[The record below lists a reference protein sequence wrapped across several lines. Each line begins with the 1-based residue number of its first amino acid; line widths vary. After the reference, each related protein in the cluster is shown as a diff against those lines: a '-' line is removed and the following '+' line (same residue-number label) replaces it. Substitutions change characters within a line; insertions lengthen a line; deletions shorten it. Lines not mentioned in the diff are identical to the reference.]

1 MLKRKDKNLYDELVI
16 PHGGQA
22 ITMIGEGVSVAGTMQ
37 IGSGLVRLDGR
48 LEGKIIGPGTLIIGE
63 KGSFEGEMEVNLLV
77 LNGKAEGTLIVAATA
92 HVTPNGKLY
101 GKIQANHLVIDQGA
115 VFDGEGKTV
124 RKEES
129 PPGST
134 G

>member
-1 MLKRKDKNLYDELVI
+1 MLKRKDKKSFGGLVT
-16 PHGGQA
+16 HQDRV
-22 ITMIGEGVSVAGTMQ
+22 ITMIGEGVSVSGTMQ
-37 IGSGLVRLDGR
+37 ISSGVIRLDGR

-63 KGSFEGEMEVNLLV
+63 NGSFEGEMEVNHLV

-92 HVTPNGKLY
+92 HVTPKGKLY

-115 VFDGEGKTV
+115 VFHGEGKTV

>member
-1 MLKRKDKNLYDELVI
+1 MLRRKGKKLFGGLVT
-16 PHGGQA
+16 PQDQP
-22 ITMIGEGVSVAGTMQ
+22 ITMIGEGISVAGTMQ
-37 IGSGLVRLDGR
+37 ISSGVVRLDGR
-48 LEGKIIGPGTLIIGE
+48 LEGKIIGPGTLVVGE
-63 KGSFEGEMEVNLLV
+63 KGSFQGEMEVDNLV

-92 HVTPNGKLY
+92 HVTPKGKLY
-101 GKIQANHLVIDQGA
+101 GKIQATHLVIDQGA

-129 PPGST
+129 TPAST

>member
-1 MLKRKDKNLYDELVI
+1 MLRRKEKKLFGGLVT
-16 PHGGQA
+16 PQDQP
-22 ITMIGEGVSVAGTMQ
+22 ITMIGEGILVAGTMQ
-37 IGSGLVRLDGR
+37 IGSGVVRLDGR
-48 LEGKIIGPGTLIIGE
+48 LEGKIIGPGTLVVGE
-63 KGSFEGEMEVNLLV
+63 NGSFQGEMEVNHLV

-129 PPGST
+129 PPAST

>member
-1 MLKRKDKNLYDELVI
+1 MLRRKEKKLFGGLVT
-16 PHGGQA
+16 PQDQP
-22 ITMIGEGVSVAGTMQ
+22 ITMIGEGISVAGTMQ
-37 IGSGLVRLDGR
+37 ITSGIVRLDGR
-48 LEGKIIGPGTLIIGE
+48 LEGKIIGPGTLVAGE
-63 KGSFEGEMEVNLLV
+63 KGSFQGEMEVDNLV
-77 LNGKAEGTLIVAATA
+77 LNGKAEGTLTVAATA

-101 GKIQANHLVIDQGA
+101 GKIQATHLIIDQGA

-129 PPGST
+129 PPAST

>member
-1 MLKRKDKNLYDELVI
+1 MLRRKEKKLFGGLVT
-16 PHGGQA
+16 PQDQP
-22 ITMIGEGVSVAGTMQ
+22 ITMIGEGISVAGTMQ
-37 IGSGLVRLDGR
+37 ISSGIVRLDGR
-48 LEGKIIGPGTLIIGE
+48 LEGKIIGPGTLVVGE
-63 KGSFEGEMEVNLLV
+63 NGSFQGEMAVNNLV

-92 HVTPNGKLY
+92 HVTPKGKLY

-129 PPGST
+129 TPAST

>member
-1 MLKRKDKNLYDELVI
+1 MLRGKEKKSF
-16 PHGGQA
+16 GGLLTPQDQP
-22 ITMIGEGVSVAGTMQ
+22 ITMISEGVSVVGTMQ
-37 IGSGLVRLDGR
+37 ITSGVVRLDGR
-48 LEGKIIGPGTLIIGE
+48 VEGKIVGPGTLVVGE
-63 KGSFEGEMEVNLLV
+63 KGSFQGEMEVNNLV

-92 HVTPNGKLY
+92 HVTPNGKLH

-134 G
+134 E

>member
-1 MLKRKDKNLYDELVI
+1 MLRRKEKKAFSGLAI
-16 PHGGQA
+16 PLDQP

-37 IGSGLVRLDGR
+37 ISSGVVRLDGR
-48 LEGKIIGPGTLIIGE
+48 VEGKIIGPGTLVVGE
-63 KGSFEGEMEVNLLV
+63 KGSFQGEMEVDNLV
-77 LNGKAEGTLIVAATA
+77 LNGKAEGTLIVAVTA
-92 HVTPNGKLY
+92 HVTPKGKLY
-101 GKIQANHLVIDQGA
+101 GKIQANHLIIDQGA

-129 PPGST
+129 TPAST

>member
-1 MLKRKDKNLYDELVI
+1 MLRRKEKKLFGGLVT
-16 PHGGQA
+16 PQDQP
-22 ITMIGEGVSVAGTMQ
+22 ITMIGEGISVAGTMQ
-37 IGSGLVRLDGR
+37 ISSGIVRLDGR
-48 LEGKIIGPGTLIIGE
+48 LEGKIIGPGTLVVGE
-63 KGSFEGEMEVNLLV
+63 KGSFQGEMEVDNLV
-77 LNGKAEGTLIVAATA
+77 LNGKAEGTLLVAATA

-129 PPGST
+129 TPAST